1 MDKIELYSTT
11 RFLEECLNNN
21 IMISDLHDF
30 IEKKTDYDIE
40 KLTLLKHS
48 FYQFKL
54 KIIEE
59 KLPEIKES
67 DLYKSFEGKEE
78 RIPMMTSLSRIT
90 KEEIIQDRD
99 KTTTVVYNELDEFIE
114 TFLFIDFVYFDR
126 AKAIL
131 DEIIENHGKEKEAL
145 PHNSELKFLG
155 NEIEF
160 TELVK
165 ALIEAKMIQGKNQKA
180 IFEGLG
186 NFLNVP
192 KFDKTD
198 KLRFIKKR
206 SKEIAPFL
214 NNLEDKL
221 ISWTL
226 KKF

>member
-1 MDKIELYSTT
+1 
-11 RFLEECLNNN
+11 
-21 IMISDLHDF
+21 
-30 IEKKTDYDIE
+30 
-40 KLTLLKHS
+40 
-48 FYQFKL
+48 
-54 KIIEE
+54 
-59 KLPEIKES
+59 
-67 DLYKSFEGKEE
+67 
-78 RIPMMTSLSRIT
+78 MMTSLSRIT